1 MHEHSLSQRSKSMM
15 KTKFLTC
22 AVLMLIPATLAWMA
36 AEEQRAEQAA
46 EVTVTVYFGGQARA
60 TLEKSVAHRAGMTA
74 LDALAAAARIE
85 TNAER
90 TFVRSIE
97 GVANS
102 DAHKEYWLYFV
113 NGQPMHVGAA
123 ETRLK
128 PGDRV
133 LWFLRRASSTGHAG
147 KGSE

>member
-1 MHEHSLSQRSKSMM
+1 M
-15 KTKFLTC
+15 TKRFVVCL
-22 AVLMLIPATLAWMA
+22 ALVLAISAGVWMA
-36 AEEQRAEQAA
+36 ASSQSAA
-46 EVTVTVYFGGQARA
+46 RGARVTVTVYFGGQARA
-60 TLEKSVAHRAGMTA
+60 TLEKGVAHRAGMTA

-102 DAHKEYWLYFV
+102 DARKEYWLYFV
-113 NGQPMHVGAA
+113 NGEPMHVGAA
-123 ETRLK
+123 ETKLQ

-133 LWFLRRASSTGHAG
+133 LWFLRRASTTQHAPE
-147 KGSE
+147 K